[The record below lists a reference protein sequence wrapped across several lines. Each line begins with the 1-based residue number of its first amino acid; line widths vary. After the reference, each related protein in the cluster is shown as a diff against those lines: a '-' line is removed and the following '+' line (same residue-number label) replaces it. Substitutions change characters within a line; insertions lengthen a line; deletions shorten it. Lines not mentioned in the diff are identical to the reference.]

1 MTWQPKHKC
10 LQCNKSIYDRK
21 HFFYN
26 GKSHVIINKTKSY
39 IPQRTLHYN
48 SKRQTYDKS
57 LQNGICFICK
67 ESAVKLNRHLEE
79 AHDITIDPKNRRCGF
94 LLKFK
99 DDLNGN
105 GNASGTQKDT
115 PFDPYF
121 YFRPKIRQTEAKVDF
136 NGKSESN
143 SSAAATGSTAGSSK
157 ADEGVC
163 LVCGKVFMLKEEA
176 RKHLLLYHGIS
187 ENASSHAGHS
197 SLSCYEL
204 ENVEFEDMEKVYKS
218 LSSTSSSAKSFT
230 CQLCFMALKSHESL
244 VRHFRIVHDIRVLA
258 PQQQKHDNG
267 VDAQQDNTQ
276 MFDSKME
283 MENMTVLVAVR
294 DD

>member
-1 MTWQPKHKC
+1 MIFMRFIFILVYTCVMGSKIKNDHSANGNSASKRRNSSSSFTSKKYYNTVPSK
-10 LQCNKSIYDRK
+10 
-21 HFFYN
+21 FYN
-26 GKSHVIINKTKSY
+26 
-39 IPQRTLHYN
+39 N
-48 SKRQTYDKS
+48 SGS
-57 LQNGICFICK
+57 GSGNGN

-136 NGKSESN
+136 NGKSENN

-187 ENASSHAGHS
+187 GNAASHAGHS

-244 VRHFRIVHDIRVLA
+244 VRHFRIVHDIRVLP

-276 MFDSKME
+276 MFHSKME
-283 MENMTVLVAVR
+283 MENMAVLVAVR